1 MAERPSVDGFR
12 MHFWGLTL
20 RDFSHKIYQRNGDD
34 ENSTQGIISER
45 NLFWW
50 KDSVRELWNRPR
62 SSA

>member
-1 MAERPSVDGFR
+1 MAVRPSVDGFR

-45 NLFWW
+45 DLLWW
-50 KDSVRELWNRPR
+50 KDPVREL
-62 SSA
+62 